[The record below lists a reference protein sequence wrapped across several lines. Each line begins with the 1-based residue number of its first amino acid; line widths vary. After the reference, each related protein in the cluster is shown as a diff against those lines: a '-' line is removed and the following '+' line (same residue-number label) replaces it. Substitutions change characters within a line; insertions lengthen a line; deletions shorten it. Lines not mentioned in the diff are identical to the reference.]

1 MGKLVPLRPGV
12 APDEN
17 GKQRFAVE
25 GLKDQRILYA
35 ISADSGE
42 TWSEPKAGVST
53 RCPRGVYASV
63 RVESS

>member
-42 TWSEPKAGVST
+42 TWSEPKAGVS
-53 RCPRGVYASV
+53 V

>member
-1 MGKLVPLRPGV
+1 MPLRPGV

-42 TWSEPKAGVST
+42 TWSEPKAGVS
-53 RCPRGVYASV
+53 V